1 MLAPNDH
8 PPSFS
13 SAPPRVHVACVG
25 VLVGPC
31 VVLAVLAGREVA
43 VPWFVMEAGLLVAL
57 LCVAAAARSAA
68 LRVSLPL
75 FVFPLAYLF
84 FRMTREGMTC
94 PDIPPS
100 WYAWREWLPMI
111 GRVFG
116 LLSAVAGAFG
126 AVFFAAMASTMVRVP
141 PRALHAVSVAVLALT
156 TGLLAVS
163 TAHAVR
169 EPDPEDHIASLP
181 TIGVVPPVEGEP
193 SMIDEGP
200 SDPSGPPVVT
210 RIHDVSIGRLGV
222 RRLCPSLSERC
233 FLDVE
238 EAGRPFDAHLV
249 TWLSQRG
256 TYTMVAPEACRQQPG
271 WINPRDS
278 FVIRQASPLVR
289 EASLFAK
296 DRELGELLML
306 DGAIY
311 DAHRGGEA
319 GPVVLAAP
327 RFFAMPASM
336 RLVAGVLGAHRRA
349 IAVAACGALL
359 SLALLRHR
367 WRARRALAQIAGA
380 RAAVLAEN
388 GWLDFADGSP
398 PVRAADRGLPPGP
411 VVVLGPTS
419 AGTYRGGAL
428 SGAEIVAGEQARLL
442 ERGSARIAQLDVLV
456 FFVAVLAPLPL
467 LTVAVTLGL
476 W

>member
-1 MLAPNDH
+1 M
-8 PPSFS
+8 
-13 SAPPRVHVACVG
+13 G

-31 VVLAVLAGREVA
+31 VALAILAGKHVA
-43 VPWFVMEAGLLVAL
+43 VPWFVVEAGLFVAL
-57 LCVAAAARSAA
+57 LCVAAATRSPA

-84 FRMTREGMTC
+84 FRMTRDAMTC

-100 WYAWREWLPMI
+100 WHVWREWLPAI
-111 GRVFG
+111 GSVFG
-116 LLSAVAGAFG
+116 LMSALVGALG
-126 AVFFAAMASTMVRVP
+126 VVFFAAMASTMVHVP
-141 PRALHAVSVAVLALT
+141 PRALHAASIAVLALA
-156 TGLLAVS
+156 TGLIAVS

-181 TIGVVPPVEGEP
+181 SIGVVPPVEGEP
-193 SMIDEGP
+193 SMIAEGP
-200 SDPSGPPVVT
+200 SDPSGPPLVT
-210 RIHDVSIGRLGV
+210 RIHDVTIGRLGV

-238 EAGRPFDAHLV
+238 ETGRPFDAQLV

-256 TYTMVAPEACRQQPG
+256 TYTMVDPEACRQQPG
-271 WINPRDS
+271 WIDPRDS
-278 FVIRQASPLVR
+278 FIIRQASPLVR
-289 EASLFAK
+289 KASLFAK
-296 DRELGELLML
+296 GRQLDELLVL

-327 RFFAMPASM
+327 RFFPMPASM
-336 RLVAGVLGAHRRA
+336 RLVADVLGAHRRA
-349 IAVAACGALL
+349 IAVAACGVLL
-359 SLALLRHR
+359 SAVLLRHR
-367 WRARRALAQIAGA
+367 WRARRALARIAGA
-380 RAAVLAEN
+380 RVAILEEN

-419 AGTYRGGAL
+419 GGTYRGGAL
-428 SGAEIVAGEQARLL
+428 CGAEIVAGEQARLL
-442 ERGSARIAQLDVLV
+442 ERGSARIARLDVLV

-467 LTVAVTLGL
+467 LTIAITLSL

>member
-1 MLAPNDH
+1 M
-8 PPSFS
+8 
-13 SAPPRVHVACVG
+13 G

-31 VVLAVLAGREVA
+31 VALAILAGKHVA
-43 VPWFVMEAGLLVAL
+43 VPWFVVEAGLFVAL
-57 LCVAAAARSAA
+57 LCVAAATRSAA

-84 FRMTREGMTC
+84 FRMTRDAMTC

-100 WYAWREWLPMI
+100 WHVWREWLPAS
-111 GRVFG
+111 GSVFG
-116 LLSAVAGAFG
+116 LMSALVGALG
-126 AVFFAAMASTMVRVP
+126 VVFFAAMASTMVHVP
-141 PRALHAVSVAVLALT
+141 PRALHAASVAVLALA
-156 TGLLAVS
+156 TGLIAVS
-163 TAHAVR
+163 TARAVR

-181 TIGVVPPVEGEP
+181 SIGVVPPVEGEP
-193 SMIDEGP
+193 SMIAEGP
-200 SDPSGPPVVT
+200 SDPSGPPLVT
-210 RIHDVSIGRLGV
+210 RIHDVTIGRLGV

-238 EAGRPFDAHLV
+238 EAGRPFDAQLV

-256 TYTMVAPEACRQQPG
+256 TYTMVDPEACRQQPG
-271 WINPRDS
+271 WIDARDS
-278 FVIRQASPLVR
+278 LIIRQASPLVR
-289 EASLFAK
+289 KASLFASG
-296 DRELGELLML
+296 RQLGELLVL
-306 DGAIY
+306 DGAIH

-327 RFFAMPASM
+327 RFVARPASM
-336 RLVAGVLGAHRRA
+336 RLVADVLGAHRRA

-359 SLALLRHR
+359 SAALLRHR
-367 WRARRALAQIAGA
+367 WRARRALARIAGA
-380 RAAVLAEN
+380 RVAVLEEN
-388 GWLDFADGSP
+388 GWLDFADGSA

-419 AGTYRGGAL
+419 GGTYRGGAHC
-428 SGAEIVAGEQARLL
+428 GAEIVAGEQARLL
-442 ERGSARIAQLDVLV
+442 ERGSARIARLDVLV

-467 LTVAVTLGL
+467 LTIAITLSL